1 MRNFCVFLIFVTLAV
16 SGWCQSTQPPISTPR
31 TSQPFDGEWW
41 VRADKEERYGFM
53 NGAADCLTWTAHEE
67 GFSGTPEQ
75 PADKISK
82 FYKAHPEAANL
93 AVVDVW
99 KKVAVQPGAT
109 KSPEPQGETW
119 KNTHWYLNGL
129 WWRGGTLLEE
139 KGYLQGYLWCMNN
152 RIDPKTD
159 SYSRPVSYYQKKIDA
174 YIKAHP
180 NSDDEAVANILHR
193 YRDENATTP
202 SIR

>member
-16 SGWCQSTQPPISTPR
+16 NGWCQSTQPPISTPP
-31 TSQPFDGEWW
+31 TSQPFDGKWW

-75 PADKISK
+75 LADKISK

-93 AVVDVW
+93 AVVDVG
-99 KKVAVQPGAT
+99 KKVAVQPKAT
-109 KSPEPQGETW
+109 KSPESQGETW
-119 KNTHWYLNGL
+119 KNAHWYLNGL

-152 RIDPKTD
+152 RVDPKTD

-193 YRDENATTP
+193 YRDKNATTP
-202 SIR
+202 